1 MVTITEFLPLS
12 FSVCVSA
19 CVFLLCLVFYE
30 EMDVALHLVGWQICP
45 VCKMWVKMTLVMLV
59 HTSVCVC
66 ARLGV
71 CVSVSWFRNA
81 VSKLTLMTQGS
92 RLQCFSAHFQM
103 VIRPFQSKLTECKET
118 IICMAGHPS
127 TCPGFFSQQ
136 PTLSK
141 PFKNLKIFPET
152 NKRRNG
158 VFDLKNLAGGLPL
171 VLCLCDAYFL
181 FHLFFCSI
189 SSKTNKKFSK
199 NVYIYKNMAALSY
212 HVHNRWC
219 GKQKTDCKMSRI
231 LI

>member
-1 MVTITEFLPLS
+1 M
-12 FSVCVSA
+12 
-19 CVFLLCLVFYE
+19 
-30 EMDVALHLVGWQICP
+30 
-45 VCKMWVKMTLVMLV
+45 
-59 HTSVCVC
+59 C

-71 CVSVSWFRNA
+71 CVSVSWLRDA

-127 TCPGFFSQQ
+127 TCPGFFTQQ

-152 NKRRNG
+152 NKRRNR
-158 VFDLKNLAGGLPL
+158 VFDLKYLAGGLPL

-181 FHLFFCSI
+181 FCSFFCSL
-189 SSKTNKKFSK
+189 SSKTNKKISQICIIMKICLHCHTIFTIDAVENKRRTARCQEYLYSMYSHERTAHK
-199 NVYIYKNMAALSY
+199 
-212 HVHNRWC
+212 
-219 GKQKTDCKMSRI
+219 G
-231 LI
+231 